1 MHPEIG
7 AVVQEYIDRT
17 GGEINSEELRRIFD
31 ENFVNIVGPYRMEDY
46 HRASVGDRSGS
57 DFTWYIG
64 DEKYELTGQGNGPL
78 SAVVHA
84 LKSSGLMPFFK
95 LEDFSERTLGKDAD
109 ARAMAFIGLRCG
121 DTPEHK
127 ELIYGAGEHS
137 NIDRAAIAAL
147 ISAMNRAAARG
158 VFRRDQAMV
167 QTV

>member
-1 MHPEIG
+1 MNERIL
-7 AVVQEYIDRT
+7 AVD
-17 GGEINSEELRRIFD
+17 D
-31 ENFVNIVGPYRMEDY
+31 EPAI
-46 HRASVGDRSGS
+46 RS
-57 DFTWYIG
+57 
-64 DEKYELTGQGNGPL
+64 LL
-78 SAVVHA
+78 
-84 LKSSGLMPFFK
+84 
-95 LEDFSERTLGKDAD
+95 ERTLGKDAD
-109 ARAMAFIGLRCG
+109 ARAMAFVGLRCG